1 MDICSFVYEKN
12 RNDTKS
18 MQSKKIGIINLTS
31 LLQVDVQ
38 VLRNDKRKNGIT
50 VSGSCSIYQYTST
63 CTLLPRNQRFY
74 RQITSQEKDGSVS
87 GVGQW

>member
-38 VLRNDKRKNGIT
+38 VLRNDKRKKWNNSKW
-50 VSGSCSIYQYTST
+50 V
-63 CTLLPRNQRFY
+63 LFNL
-74 RQITSQEKDGSVS
+74 SVHKYLYS
-87 GVGQW
+87 VA